1 MMRSKLTHRLALA
14 AALGA
19 AFLNVAVRANEDPR
33 ARDAGTVRHVV
44 LISVDGLHQADL
56 DYYVNSHPGSTLAKL
71 LNEGSSYSGARTP
84 FPSDSFPGLT
94 ALVTG
99 GNPKSTGVYYDD
111 SWNRALLAPGTTDC
125 RNTAP
130 GTEVTYFEALD
141 LNPLAIDAGYGVG
154 DISTSTAIRSNIYKM
169 SGHAF
174 DLIDA
179 AKLPIDP
186 LTCKGVYPHSYLRV
200 NTVFEVAKAHGLHTA
215 WSDKHA
221 AYDLVN
227 GPSGTG
233 VDDLFAPEINSTIP
247 ADLVGDGA
255 VDDDFTKANLNTQFY
270 DSLKVQA
277 VLNWAAGN
285 NHDGSPNAA
294 GVPVI
299 FGMNFQAVSTAEK
312 LNKSHFVGDQGL
324 FGLGGYTN
332 GGTLP
337 GPVVNG
343 ALDFVDASMQ
353 QIVQA
358 IDTKNTVVILSAK
371 HGQSPLDRALL
382 RLIDDGEMTGAL
394 NYAWTQQTGSS
405 SPLVAFSICDDAML
419 LWLTDRSK
427 KATDFAKTFL
437 WGYQPSKVGG
447 SNPDGSF
454 HDYSGSVWH
463 SGLRNI
469 HAGQEAADFIGVPR
483 HDARVPDV
491 IGIAAVGTVYSS
503 PTKIKKISEHGGNA
517 EQDRH
522 VPILIWGAGVES
534 RRTNDR
540 VETTQIAPTI
550 LQLLGLPAG
559 ELKAVRK
566 EGTEVLPGLR

>member
-1 MMRSKLTHRLALA
+1 MMRSKLTRHLALA

-19 AFLNVAVRANEDPR
+19 AFLSAAVRASEDPR
-33 ARDAGTVRHVV
+33 AREGHVVRHVV

-56 DYYVNSHPGSTLAKL
+56 DFYVNSRPGSTLAKL
-71 LNEGSSYSGARTP
+71 VNEGTSYSSARTP

-154 DISTSTAIRSNIYKM
+154 DLSTSTAIRNNIYRI
-169 SGHAF
+169 SGHAI
-174 DLIDA
+174 DLIDV

-186 LTCKGVYPHSYLRV
+186 GTCTGVYPHSYLRV

-227 GPSGTG
+227 GPSGAG
-233 VDDLFAPEINSTIP
+233 VDDLFAPEINRTIP

-270 DSLKVQA
+270 DSLKVRA

-294 GVPVI
+294 GIPAI
-299 FGMNFQAVSTAEK
+299 FGMNFQSVSTAEK
-312 LNKSHFVGDQGL
+312 LNKSHFMGDQGL
-324 FGLGGYTN
+324 SGLGGYMN

-353 QIVQA
+353 QIIQA
-358 IDTKNTVVILSAK
+358 IDANDTIVVLSSK

-382 RLIDDGEMTGAL
+382 RLIDDGEVTGAL
-394 NYAWTQQTGSS
+394 NNAWTQQTGSS
-405 SPLVAFSICDDAML
+405 HPLVAFSICDDAML
-419 LWLTDRSK
+419 LRLTGRSK
-427 KATDFAKTFL
+427 KATDFAEDFL
-437 WGYQPSKVGG
+437 WSYQPSKVGG

-454 HDYSGSVWH
+454 HDYSGTVLH

-469 HAGQEAADFIGVPR
+469 HAGKEAADFIGVPR

-517 EQDRH
+517 AQDRH
-522 VPILIWGAGVES
+522 VPILIWGAGVET
-534 RRTNDR
+534 RRSNER

-559 ELKAVRK
+559 ALKAVRK
-566 EGTEVLPGLR
+566 EGTEVLPGFR